1 MWKQWLVAGALAGTG
16 LAQAFTPQTGTW
28 VVTSE
33 LNGKPGRGLAIDVQ
47 DKTLALQMY
56 AYEANG
62 NATFYQTSG
71 PLVDNQ
77 YTGTL
82 NKYRGGRYLGSGDR
96 TGVDNGNEG
105 VVKMRFES
113 GTKGYVTFPGE
124 QEKEITRYNF
134 AFAPVAQSLLG
145 YWLLTPLTSR
155 TPQSEFVN
163 LESLI
168 GPSADGSG
176 MVATRDNRF
185 GCDHLVRGVNA
196 GWVKC
201 VKLNSANQLVRSFF
215 FKYMVNDGEGL
226 VGLNEATAKDP
237 LVVRRLADADANG
250 LGIWL
255 KSEEEQAPADPAV
268 LMRALEQSS
277 D

>member
-1 MWKQWLVAGALAGTG
+1 MWKKWLVAGALVGTG
-16 LAQAFTPQTGTW
+16 LAQAFTPHTGTW

-47 DKTLALQMY
+47 DKTLAMQMY

-96 TGVDNGNEG
+96 TGVDNGNDG

-124 QEKEITRYNF
+124 QEKEITRFSF
-134 AFAPVAQSLLG
+134 AYPPVAQSLVGL
-145 YWLLTPLTSR
+145 WVLTPINSF
-155 TPQSEFVN
+155 TPQADVVI
-163 LESLI
+163 LEKQI
-168 GPSADGSG
+168 GPSANGSG
-176 MVATRDNRF
+176 TVTTSDNRF

-201 VKLNSANQLVRSFF
+201 VKINAANKLVRSYF